1 MQFKTLLVVAFAGLV
16 IATPTPQARKKTQEE
31 RVAIGRKNGLICNP
45 SGRDDGVVLC
55 GDGQSGE
62 TCFINKAGGGN
73 CLF

>member
-1 MQFKTLLVVAFAGLV
+1 MQLKTLLVIAFTGL
-16 IATPTPQARKKTQEE
+16 AMAAPQARKKTQAE
-31 RVAIGRKNGLICNP
+31 RVAAGRERGLICNE
-45 SGRDDGVVLC
+45 SGRNDGIVLC

>member
-1 MQFKTLLVVAFAGLV
+1 MQFKTLLVVAFAGLA
-16 IATPTPQARKKTQEE
+16 IAAPQQRKKTQAE
-31 RVAIGRKNGLICNP
+31 RVAIGRQNGLICNDR
-45 SGRDDGVVLC
+45 GRGDGVVLC